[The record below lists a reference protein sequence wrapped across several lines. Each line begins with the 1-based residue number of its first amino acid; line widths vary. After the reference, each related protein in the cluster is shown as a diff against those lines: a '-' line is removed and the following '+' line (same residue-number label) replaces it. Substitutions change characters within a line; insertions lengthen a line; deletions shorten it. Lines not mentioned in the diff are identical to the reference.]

1 MFHKPQIFILI
12 LGLFIS
18 PLAPLPT
25 LAATLVNERLSNVI
39 LASARSMVDDEKFN
53 EADELLTQSLLADP
67 ANAPAFALKGFV
79 QSQLDN
85 PDEALRLMDIAL
97 AIEPDNLQAVFWAG
111 QAATKLENLE
121 EAEKRLARLKT
132 LCGECEQVSLLLADI
147 DVLKAQ
153 ETMPKEAK
161 PVSEK
166 LEENRESEKE

>member
-1 MFHKPQIFILI
+1 MFHKPQIFVLI
-12 LGLFIS
+12 LALVIGMA
-18 PLAPLPT
+18 APVSLS
-25 LAATLVNERLSNVI
+25 AATLVNERLSNVI
-39 LASARSMVDDEKFN
+39 LASARSMVDDDKFDK
-53 EADELLTQSLLADP
+53 ADELLTQAMLADP
-67 ANAPAFALKGFV
+67 ANAHAFALKGFV
-79 QSQLDN
+79 QSQLERHN
-85 PDEALRLMDIAL
+85 EALRLIDIAL

-153 ETMPKEAK
+153 ETKSALAK

-166 LEENRESEKE
+166 LEETLESEKD